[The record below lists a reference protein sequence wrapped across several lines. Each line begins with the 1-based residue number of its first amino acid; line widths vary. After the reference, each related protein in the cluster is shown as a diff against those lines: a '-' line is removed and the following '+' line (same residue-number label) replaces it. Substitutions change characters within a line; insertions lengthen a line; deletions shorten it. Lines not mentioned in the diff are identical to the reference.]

1 MKVTPLL
8 IPEVLI
14 IEPTIFYD
22 HRGFLFESFNLR
34 EFKKLTKL
42 DVNFVQENLT
52 KSFRGVLRGLH
63 YQLPPHSQGKL
74 VSVIQGE
81 VFDIAVDIRKNSPT
95 YGKYVSQILSAD
107 NKKQMW
113 IPEGFAH
120 GFVTLSKTSEFLYKA
135 TDFYYPESECCILW
149 NDETLNVKW
158 PEDMAFELSPKD
170 FSGISFDQV

>member
-14 IEPTIFYD
+14 IEPTVFYD
-22 HRGFLFESFNLR
+22 HRGFLFESFNIR

-95 YGKYVSQILSAD
+95 YGEYVSQILSAD

-120 GFVTLSKTSEFLYKA
+120 GFVTLSITSEFLYKT
-135 TDFYYPESECCILW
+135 TDFYCPESECCILW
-149 NDETLNVKW
+149 NDDTLNVKW
-158 PEDMAFELSPKD
+158 PEDMAFELSPRD
-170 FSGISFDQV
+170 LSGMSFDQV